1 MPFATWHLAGIS
13 AKLSLN
19 FSPMKSS
26 IQALIAGASG
36 IIGRGTARTLT
47 QQNIPFKGLARHSIE
62 GLETVTVDLRDRTA
76 TAQAIAAQASETTHL
91 FYAALAPDANLSL
104 EAQQNAQMLENL
116 IDALEKAQAPLQRV
130 VIYQGFKIYGI
141 HLPGAVVPTPARE
154 DDASHMPPNLYQA
167 QEAILA
173 ERAPQAEW
181 DYVVLRPDLVV
192 DGNVY
197 GNPMH
202 IALTVGVFAA
212 LSRELGVPLRF
223 PGTNA
228 AYRVLM
234 QFTDA
239 DLLGRASVWAATTPA
254 AGGEAFNVTNG
265 DVFRWQRL
273 WPDIAEHLGLDSAP
287 PMPLTLTEHM
297 ADKGEVWR
305 QLAERHGLVEPNLD
319 RLAGWAFAD
328 MLFHTETDII
338 SDVNKLR
345 RFGFTETA
353 EARQSMLNAL
363 DRLKQQ
369 RVLP

>member
-1 MPFATWHLAGIS
+1 MNCS
-13 AKLSLN
+13 MN
-19 FSPMKSS
+19 
-26 IQALIAGASG
+26 ALIAGASG
-36 IIGRGTARTLT
+36 IIGRGTARAL
-47 QQNIPFKGLARHSIE
+47 QHHDIPFQGLARRPIYDM
-62 GLETVTVDLRDRTA
+62 ETVQVDLSDRDA
-76 TAQAIAAQASETTHL
+76 TIQAIAAQASKTTHL
-91 FYAALAPDANLSL
+91 FYAALAPHPNLGI
-104 EAQQNAQMLENL
+104 EAQQNAQMLANL
-116 IDALEKAQAPLQRV
+116 IDGLEKANAPLQRI

-141 HLPGAVVPTPARE
+141 HLPEAVVPTPARE

-167 QEAILA
+167 QETILA
-173 ERAPQAEW
+173 ARAPQAEW

-202 IALTVGVFAA
+202 IALTVGVFAE
-212 LSRELGVPLRF
+212 LSRELGIPLRF

-239 DLLGRASVWAATTPA
+239 DLLGRASLWAATTPE

-265 DVFRWQRL
+265 DVFRWERL

-287 PMPLTLTEHM
+287 PIPLKLTAHM
-297 ADKGEVWR
+297 ADKGDVWR
-305 QLAERHGLVEPNLD
+305 HLATRHGLVEPNLD
-319 RLAGWAFAD
+319 RIAGWAFGD

-338 SDVNKLR
+338 SDVNKIR

-353 EARQSMLNAL
+353 DARQTLLNAL
-363 DRLKQQ
+363 DRLKEK
-369 RVLP
+369 RILP

>member
-1 MPFATWHLAGIS
+1 MNRS
-13 AKLSLN
+13 MN
-19 FSPMKSS
+19 
-26 IQALIAGASG
+26 ALIAGASG
-36 IIGRGTARTLT
+36 IIGRGTARAL
-47 QQNIPFKGLARHSIE
+47 QHHDISFQGLARRPIHDMKTVSIDLSDR
-62 GLETVTVDLRDRTA
+62 GATV
-76 TAQAIAAQASETTHL
+76 QAIADQATETTHL
-91 FYAALAPDANLSL
+91 FYAALSPHSNLSI

-116 IDALEKAQAPLQRV
+116 IDALEKANAPLERV

-173 ERAPQAEW
+173 QRAPHAEW

-197 GNPMH
+197 GNPMN
-202 IALTVGVFAA
+202 IALTVGVFAE
-212 LSRELGVPLRF
+212 LSRELGIPLRF

-228 AYRVLM
+228 AYQVLM

-239 DLLGRASVWAATTPA
+239 DLLGRASLWAATTPA

-265 DVFRWQRL
+265 DVFRWERL
-273 WPDIAEHLGLDSAP
+273 WPDIAEHLELDIAP

-297 ADKGEVWR
+297 ADKGDVWR
-305 QLAERHGLVEPNLD
+305 RLAERHGLVDPRLE
-319 RLAGWAFAD
+319 RLAGWAFGD

-338 SDVNKLR
+338 SDVNKIR

-353 EARQSMLNAL
+353 DARQTLLTALN
-363 DRLKQQ
+363 RLKEK
-369 RVLP
+369 RILP

>member
-1 MPFATWHLAGIS
+1 MTTS
-13 AKLSLN
+13 
-19 FSPMKSS
+19 M
-26 IQALIAGASG
+26 QALIAGASG
-36 IIGRGTARTLT
+36 IIGRGTARTLRERD
-47 QQNIPFKGLARHSIE
+47 IPVQGLARRPIH
-62 GLETVTVDLRDRTA
+62 GMETVSVDLCDRTA
-76 TAQAIAAQASETTHL
+76 TVDAIAQQAAHTTHL
-91 FYAALAPDANLSL
+91 FYAALAPHPNLSL
-104 EAQQNAQMLENL
+104 EAQQNAQMLATL
-116 IDALEKAQAPLQRV
+116 LDALEKASAPLERV

-167 QEAILA
+167 QAAILT
-173 ERAPQAEW
+173 ERAPHADW

-192 DGNVY
+192 DGNGY

-202 IALTVGVFAA
+202 IALTIGVFAE
-212 LSRELGVPLRF
+212 LSRELGIPLRY

-228 AYRVLM
+228 AYQVLM

-239 DLLGRASVWAATTPA
+239 DLLGRASLWAATTPA

-273 WPDIAEHLGLDSAP
+273 WPDVAEYLGLDMAP
-287 PMPLTLTEHM
+287 PIPLKLTEHM

-305 QLAERHGLVEPNLD
+305 RLAERHGLVEPNLD
-319 RLAGWAFAD
+319 KLVGWAFGD
-328 MLFHTETDII
+328 MLFNTETDII
-338 SDVNKLR
+338 SDVNKIR

-353 EARQSMLNAL
+353 DARLTLLKAL
-363 DRLKQQ
+363 DRLKEQ